1 MKIIR
6 ADLPTE
12 KEISSLLDNGAEIEI
27 YMKDGKNQHGNRDFL
42 KSPTIYLRRQ
52 GFIVFLILF

>member
-12 KEISSLLDNGAEIEI
+12 KEISSLLDKGTEIEI
-27 YMKDGKNQHGNRDFL
+27 YMKDGKINMEIET
-42 KSPTIYLRRQ
+42 SP
-52 GFIVFLILF
+52 

>member
-12 KEISSLLDNGAEIEI
+12 KEISSLLDDGAEIEI
-27 YMKDGKNQHGNRDFL
+27 YMKNGRINMEIDE
-42 KSPTIYLRRQ
+42 SP
-52 GFIVFLILF
+52 

>member
-27 YMKDGKNQHGNRDFL
+27 YMKNGKINMKIETF
-42 KSPTIYLRRQ
+42 
-52 GFIVFLILF
+52 

>member
-12 KEISSLLDNGAEIEI
+12 KELSSLLDKGAEIEI
-27 YMKDGKNQHGNRDFL
+27 YMKNRRINIEIEE
-42 KSPTIYLRRQ
+42 SP
-52 GFIVFLILF
+52 

>member
-12 KEISSLLDNGAEIEI
+12 KEISSLLDKGVEIEI
-27 YMKDGKNQHGNRDFL
+27 YMKNGRINMEIEE
-42 KSPTIYLRRQ
+42 SP
-52 GFIVFLILF
+52 